1 MLRNF
6 SAQLGAVVSNV
17 TAPQAAELHHGSRFD
32 NARLIKCAKKNSNA
46 NACTSWKMCKKIS
59 LKKLQHQKNF
69 FLIPSEKKMSLSTQV
84 SVPLG
89 FSGIERDQRNV
100 GMGENNV
107 GEKTGSV
114 FFATPAMFLNLTVKA
129 FL

>member
-1 MLRNF
+1 M
-6 SAQLGAVVSNV
+6 Q
-17 TAPQAAELHHGSRFD
+17 
-32 NARLIKCAKKNSNA
+32 
-46 NACTSWKMCKKIS
+46 KKIS

-69 FLIPSEKKMSLSTQV
+69 FFIPSEKNSLSTQV

-89 FSGIERDQRNV
+89 FPEIERDQRNV

-114 FFATPAMFLNLTVKA
+114 FFVTPAMFLNLTVKA

>member
-1 MLRNF
+1 
-6 SAQLGAVVSNV
+6 
-17 TAPQAAELHHGSRFD
+17 
-32 NARLIKCAKKNSNA
+32 
-46 NACTSWKMCKKIS
+46 MCKKNFSQKIATS
-59 LKKLQHQKNF
+59 KKLF
-69 FLIPSEKKMSLSTQV
+69 FDSERKKMSLSTQV

-114 FFATPAMFLNLTVKA
+114 FFVTPAMFLNLTVKA

>member
-1 MLRNF
+1 M
-6 SAQLGAVVSNV
+6 QM
-17 TAPQAAELHHGSRFD
+17 P
-32 NARLIKCAKKNSNA
+32 ARVGKCA
-46 NACTSWKMCKKIS
+46 KKIS

-69 FLIPSEKKMSLSTQV
+69 LFDSERKKMSLSTQV

-114 FFATPAMFLNLTVKA
+114 FFVTPAMFLNLTVKA

>member
-1 MLRNF
+1 M
-6 SAQLGAVVSNV
+6 
-17 TAPQAAELHHGSRFD
+17 P
-32 NARLIKCAKKNSNA
+32 ARVGKCA
-46 NACTSWKMCKKIS
+46 KKIS

-69 FLIPSEKKMSLSTQV
+69 FLIPSEKKKSLSTQV

-89 FSGIERDQRNV
+89 FSGVERDQRNV

-107 GEKTGSV
+107 GEKNGSV
-114 FFATPAMFLNLTVKA
+114 FFVTPAMFLNLTVKA